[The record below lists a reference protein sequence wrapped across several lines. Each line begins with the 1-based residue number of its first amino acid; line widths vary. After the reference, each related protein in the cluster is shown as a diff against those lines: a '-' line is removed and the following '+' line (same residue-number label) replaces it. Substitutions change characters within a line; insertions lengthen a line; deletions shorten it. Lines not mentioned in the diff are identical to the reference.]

1 MKNKELLKKAIT
13 ETKAFLRMDRETK
26 QIFNESKQ
34 VIKEMQEQIAS
45 AQFEIIWCKY
55 VIEAEKEMQQEI
67 VDNHIKMELEV

>member
-13 ETKAFLRMDRETK
+13 ETKAFLRMDRATK
-26 QIFNESKQ
+26 QIFNESRQ
-34 VIKEMQEQIAS
+34 VIKNMQEQIQS